1 VSDIFLFNKPFQVMS
16 QFTDNDGRANLSDYI
31 RIPAIYPAGRLDY
44 DSEGLMILTGDGALQ
59 HQISHP
65 RHKLAKTYWVQVDG
79 EIDHKAVK
87 ALKDGVQLNDGPT
100 LPAMAEIIAEPEM
113 LWPRTPPV
121 RFRASIPTSWLSLT
135 ISEGR
140 NRQVRRMT
148 AAVGFPT
155 LRLIRAQI
163 GDWSINNLA
172 PGEYRALSLGP
183 EFIRYK
189 SNRNS
194 QPSINR
200 RKTKPST
207 KRKYSP

>member
-1 VSDIFLFNKPFQVMS
+1 MS

-31 RIPAIYPAGRLDY
+31 RIPKIYPAGRLDY
-44 DSEGLMILTGDGALQ
+44 DSEGLMILTGDGELQ

-79 EIDHKAVK
+79 EIDQDAIDR
-87 ALKDGVQLNDGPT
+87 LKNGVQLNDGPT
-100 LPAMAEIIAEPEM
+100 LPAAAEKIDEPDM

-121 RFRASIPTSWLSLT
+121 RFRANIPTSWLSLT

-155 LRLIRAQI
+155 LRLIRTQI
-163 GDWSINNLA
+163 GDWSIDNLA
-172 PGEYRALSLGP
+172 PGEHKTLSLGP

-189 SNRNS
+189 SNKNS
-194 QPSINR
+194 KPSINR
-200 RKTKPST
+200 RKPKAHTR
-207 KRKYSP
+207 RKYSP